1 MLNKKILNKTELR
14 DEINLI
20 LKKHS
25 LLNAHL
31 ESQLIISHSAKKS
44 NYLNVKFDEI
54 NIQEIEKIIEERVKG
69 KPLSKIIKQKG
80 FWKDLFYTDE
90 NTLDP
95 RSDSEVL
102 IENII
107 KDFKALKDD
116 QFNFI
121 DLCCGTGCLGISLLK
136 EFKFSKCDFIDISS
150 EALSNCKRNISA
162 LLVDD
167 RSSLFKSDLFE
178 SYPISKIRN
187 TRFII
192 CNPPYI
198 PTKEYYLLDKETLH
212 DPKISLDGGSKGIDF
227 YIRIIDFLESLKYT
241 GDVYFEIDPL
251 IIEELDKFLLEKALK
266 IVYKKQD
273 YLKLDRLLKIT
284 FP

>member
-1 MLNKKILNKTELR
+1 MLNKKIQNKTQLR
-14 DEINLI
+14 DEINFI

-54 NIQEIEKIIEERVKG
+54 NIHEIEKIIEERLKG

-107 KDFKALKDD
+107 KDFNALKDD

-121 DLCCGTGCLGISLLK
+121 DLCCGTGCLGISLSQPGDGLK
-136 EFKFSKCDFIDISS
+136 ADVTERMVINF
-150 EALSNCKRNISA
+150 NNINILNDQTLLNFRSA
-162 LLVDD
+162 KNEILIQ
-167 RSSLFKSDLFE
+167 
-178 SYPISKIRN
+178 ISK
-187 TRFII
+187 
-192 CNPPYI
+192 
-198 PTKEYYLLDKETLH
+198 
-212 DPKISLDGGSKGIDF
+212 
-227 YIRIIDFLESLKYT
+227 
-241 GDVYFEIDPL
+241 
-251 IIEELDKFLLEKALK
+251 
-266 IVYKKQD
+266 
-273 YLKLDRLLKIT
+273 
-284 FP
+284 